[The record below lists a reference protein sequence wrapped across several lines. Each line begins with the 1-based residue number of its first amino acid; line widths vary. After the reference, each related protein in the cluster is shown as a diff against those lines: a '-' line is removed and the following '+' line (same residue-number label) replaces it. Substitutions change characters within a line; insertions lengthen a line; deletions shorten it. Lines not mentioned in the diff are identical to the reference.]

1 MSTLFKVA
9 DHQTEL
15 HWTLLFSP
23 QTLCQEVSM
32 NVLHNKHR
40 ILFLLIFSIVLAF
53 VLPATALGQGR
64 GRGRGEEK
72 KFYKFVNGHDAR
84 DGRWDGRGR
93 RIAQSYVIYQQ
104 RPAYSYR
111 TYTYGYPQTNY
122 GSQYYT
128 YGSSQPYYTNQYYSY
143 GYSQPYRYYSYR
155 YSQPYF
161 ANRYAYSWANPTYR
175 YDAYRY
181 RQRYRGDGLR
191 IGIRLR

>member
-1 MSTLFKVA
+1 MR
-9 DHQTEL
+9 
-15 HWTLLFSP
+15 
-23 QTLCQEVSM
+23 
-32 NVLHNKHR
+32 VLHNNRR
-40 ILFLLIFSIVLAF
+40 ILFLTILSIGLAF

-93 RIAQSYVIYQQ
+93 RTARSYVIYQ
-104 RPAYSYR
+104 RSPYYNYRSY
-111 TYTYGYPQTNY
+111 TNGYPQAYY

-128 YGSSQPYYTNQYYSY
+128 YGSSQPYYTN
-143 GYSQPYRYYSYR
+143 RNYSYR

-181 RQRYRGDGLR
+181 RQRYRRNGLR
-191 IGIRLR
+191 IGIGLR

>member
-1 MSTLFKVA
+1 MK
-9 DHQTEL
+9 
-15 HWTLLFSP
+15 
-23 QTLCQEVSM
+23 
-32 NVLHNKHR
+32 VLHNNRR
-40 ILFLLIFSIVLAF
+40 ILFLTVLGIVLAF

-93 RIAQSYVIYQQ
+93 RVGRSYVIYQR
-104 RPAYSYR
+104 RPYYNYR
-111 TYTYGYPQTNY
+111 SSTYGYPQTYY
-122 GSQYYT
+122 GSQYST
-128 YGSSQPYYTNQYYSY
+128 YGTSQPYYTN
-143 GYSQPYRYYSYR
+143 RYYSYR
-155 YSQPYF
+155 TSQPYF

-181 RQRYRGDGLR
+181 RQPYRRNGLR

>member
-1 MSTLFKVA
+1 MNTLFKVA

-23 QTLCQEVSM
+23 QTHCQEVSM
-32 NVLHNKHR
+32 KILHNNHR
-40 ILFLLIFSIVLAF
+40 ILFLTILSIVLAF
-53 VLPATALGQGR
+53 VLPAIALGQGR

-93 RIAQSYVIYQQ
+93 RTARSYVIYQQ

-111 TYTYGYPQTNY
+111 YYSYGFPQQTYY

-128 YGSSQPYYTNQYYSY
+128 YGTSQPYYTN
-143 GYSQPYRYYSYR
+143 RYYSYR

-181 RQRYRGDGLR
+181 RQRHRGKGLR